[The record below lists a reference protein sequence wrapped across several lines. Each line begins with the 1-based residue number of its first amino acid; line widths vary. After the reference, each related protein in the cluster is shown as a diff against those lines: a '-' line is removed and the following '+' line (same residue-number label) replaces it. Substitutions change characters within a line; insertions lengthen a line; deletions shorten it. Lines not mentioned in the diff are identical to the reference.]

1 MHGDGKPDKAEEK
14 VEHDDEKREAEHG
27 LVPLWREVVD
37 RNRQDQHDLR
47 DPPDERAPFDV
58 VVSGATGEVD
68 LPNGELGYDVVRCGL
83 ISRVRTGPRMAS
95 PGAPREKIAL
105 LDSC

>member
-14 VEHDDEKREAEHG
+14 VEHYDEKREAEHC
-27 LVPLWREVVD
+27 LVPLWREVID
-37 RNRQDQHDLR
+37 HNRRDQHDLR
-47 DPPDERAPFDV
+47 DPPDKRAPFDV
-58 VVSGATGEVD
+58 VISGTTGEVN